1 MFAPFC
7 DSKTSVRI
15 NASVAF
21 KNIDATLDG
30 IAFEVKTDAATD
42 SGGATGTTDSFFVRV
57 AIIATP
63 RSVVVVVELDPFGW
77 RSSLP
82 GSLFRTGHDG
92 MLSQCKLG
100 SVR

>member
-42 SGGATGTTDSFFVRV
+42 SGGATGTTDSFFVRGKV
-57 AIIATP
+57 EPPMPAEPPKASAGTEQKSKTLEFLTFKC
-63 RSVVVVVELDPFGW
+63 SVSDVL
-77 RSSLP
+77 
-82 GSLFRTGHDG
+82 LF
-92 MLSQCKLG
+92 
-100 SVR
+100 